1 MSVKLRIVLLV
12 VIAAAVIGILVYA
25 MISQGSLNWNT
36 VLKTVVV
43 LAGLA
48 ASIIKVITHQ
58 KPSNSLSLYEKQY
71 SDIIGTAF
79 KNSASDRKC
88 LLKVA
93 RCYAEDNLKK
103 GITKANELWK
113 NCRTVDDQKAVGVFK
128 ALILT
133 DLGDEQG
140 ASEVYEYLVNDLGIR
155 NDTVY
160 SNLGLLYS
168 KAGDYENAVK
178 LYMSATEINPK
189 NASTW
194 TNAAFTFVRNL
205 EIDKSIECA
214 EKAIKL
220 DGRMYNAYEVLAA
233 AYTYKSDKEL
243 ADKYY
248 RMAVAN
254 GANKTALK
262 AFIKRYEPDES

>member
-1 MSVKLRIVLLV
+1 MSVRLRIILLV
-12 VIAAAVIGILVYA
+12 VLAVAVIGILVYSI
-25 MISQGSLNWNT
+25 ISQGSTNWDT
-36 VLKTVVV
+36 LLKAAVV

-48 ASIIKVITHQ
+48 ASIIKVITRQ
-58 KPSNSLSLYEKQY
+58 KPSNSLNLYEKRY

-79 KNSASDRKC
+79 KNSDSDRKC
-88 LLKVA
+88 LLEVS

-113 NCRTVDDQKAVGVFK
+113 KCRTVEDQKAVGVFK
-128 ALILT
+128 ALLLT

-140 ASEVYEYLVNDLGIR
+140 AMEVYEYLVNDLGIR

-168 KAGDYENAVK
+168 NAGDYESAVK
-178 LYMSATEINPK
+178 FYVSATEINPE
-189 NASTW
+189 NAFAW
-194 TNAAFTFVRNL
+194 TNSAFTFIRLL
-205 EIDKSIECA
+205 EIDKAIECA

-233 AYTYKSDKEL
+233 AYTYKSDNEL

-262 AFIKRYEPDES
+262 TFIKRYEPDAG